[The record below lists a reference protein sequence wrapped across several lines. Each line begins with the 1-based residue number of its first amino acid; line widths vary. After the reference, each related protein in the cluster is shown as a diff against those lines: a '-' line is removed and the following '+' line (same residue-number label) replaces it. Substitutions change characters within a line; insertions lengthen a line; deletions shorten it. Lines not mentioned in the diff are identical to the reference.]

1 MLAFRRGEVI
11 SPLTMRSPYAR
22 EVLAELVV
30 QSRRDAVDRE
40 LRGMAYRAG
49 LPV

>member
-1 MLAFRRGEVI
+1 
-11 SPLTMRSPYAR
+11 MRSPYAR